1 MLGVAGI
8 VRQATCTISF
18 VALGGHKVYG
28 TNPVGQMHASGTI
41 QAES

>member
-1 MLGVAGI
+1 MLGIAGI

-18 VALGGHKVYG
+18 VALGRHKIYG
-28 TNPVGQMHASGTI
+28 TNPVGQIPASGTF